1 MALVAFVAAVGFIL
15 AGPAT
20 DASAAPTPTPTPNST
35 PPGPAADSPA
45 NEPGL
50 LFKLGWYAYGWAHH
64 PLDRHDR
71 YYQAKLPAKIFIQR
85 MYKWMTEGKT
95 SLSIKSDVPNT
106 LDDAATWY
114 RESRKTEKS
123 LKKQLTKAEQN
134 IRKRNEQVATAM
146 TRAERAQAKQK
157 RQASVN
163 QHNQVS
169 RELRELKETAPETPD
184 MQVKT
189 LNEQARNLK
198 SKVRRL
204 ERIANDPQQKK
215 ARRAEAQQQL
225 GAAQKA
231 LSQVEAER
239 DRLRGDDGPDEAGGA
254 RPTKPGP
261 KNPPKGPST
270 GGTNLPKESVISS
283 IKPPKFGVKIPRWGR
298 GRGTGMTEMIGEL
311 AGQAYSEHVENEH
324 EQLLKKALADDT
336 LRKRII
342 DDYHQIEDDNAF
354 ETLGR
359 AFDTSKEFTQG
370 STRDIGP
377 KLIEHQKKLD
387 TTKATAEKSSKDPL
401 YQRARKKCGGYDTC
415 VTERTRKLRE
425 QNAKAI
431 AKSTKKA
438 EASNKDPLYLQ
449 ARKECGGYDTCVTE
463 RTRKLREQNAKTTTA
478 KSQTKKDTK
487 PSKQDHK
494 QNTEARQPRETATAG
509 KKTTNLRQPL

>member
-1 MALVAFVAAVGFIL
+1 MALVALVAAVGFIL

-20 DASAAPTPTPTPNST
+20 DASAASTPP
-35 PPGPAADSPA
+35 PPGPAAGSPA

-50 LFKLGWYAYGWAHH
+50 LYKLGWYAYGWAHH

-71 YYQAKLPAKIFIQR
+71 YYQVKLPTKIFVQR
-85 MYKWMTEGKT
+85 MYKWMAEGKT
-95 SLSIKSDVPNT
+95 SFSIESDVPNA
-106 LDDAATWY
+106 LDDGAAWY
-114 RESRKTEKS
+114 RESRQTEKG
-123 LKKQLTKAEQN
+123 LKKQLTKAEKN

-163 QHNQVS
+163 QYDRVS

-184 MQVKT
+184 TQVKH
-189 LNEQARNLK
+189 LNEQASKLK
-198 SKVRRL
+198 RKVRKL
-204 ERIANDPQQKK
+204 ELIANDPQQKK
-215 ARRAEAQQQL
+215 AKRAEVQQQID
-225 GAAQKA
+225 ATREA

-239 DRLRGDDGPDEAGGA
+239 GRLRGDDGPDEAGGA

-270 GGTNLPKESVISS
+270 GGTNLPKRSVVSS
-283 IKPPKFGVKIPRWGR
+283 LKPPKFGVKIPRWGR
-298 GRGTGMTEMIGEL
+298 GRGTGIPEMLGEL
-311 AGQAYSEHVENEH
+311 AGQAYSEHVEREH

-342 DDYHQIEDDNAF
+342 DDYHQIQNDNTF
-354 ETLGR
+354 ETFSR
-359 AFDTSKEFTQG
+359 AFDTSKGFTQG
-370 STRDIGP
+370 ATRDIGA

-387 TTKATAEKSSKDPL
+387 TTKAAAEKSNKDPL
-401 YQRARKKCGGYDTC
+401 YQRARKECGGYDTC

-425 QNAKAI
+425 QNAKAV
-431 AKSTKKA
+431 AESTKKA

-463 RTRKLREQNAKTTTA
+463 RTRQLREQNAKTTTA
-478 KSQTKKDTK
+478 KSQTKADTK
-487 PSKQDHK
+487 PSKQDRK
-494 QNTEARQPRETATAG
+494 QNAEAKQSHETATAS
-509 KKTTNLRQPL
+509 KKATNLRQPV